1 MAHEITTRA
10 DGFAEMAFIG
20 QTPWHGLGQ
29 RVSKGAPLETWMHQS
44 GLDWQACRAVAQY
57 MVDTP
62 TGEQVMRQWDDKT
75 VLYRSDNG
83 APIGMVSPDYK
94 IVQPVEVFE
103 FFRDLTESGDWH
115 IHTAG
120 SLGGGRK
127 LWCLASN
134 HTEGEVV
141 PGDRVRGNLLLA
153 TSMDGSMRTV
163 AAMTAIRVVCANT
176 LRLALQGLGADS
188 ISVSHRTT
196 FDADAAKAKLGVARD
211 SFADFMVT
219 AQQMAQTGIGQD
231 EARETLRRIFGQPTV
246 KAPPVPAGTASTFAE
261 LLSKPIQARASDAVM
276 KEKRNVETVLSLFNG
291 GARGSDHAGSK
302 GTRWGLFNS
311 VTEFVDHEM
320 GRTDNARLDA
330 AWFGRSH
337 DMKAQ
342 AFELLSVAS

>member
-1 MAHEITTRA
+1 MAHEITIRGN
-10 DGFAEMAFIG
+10 GFAEMAFIG
-20 QTPWHGLGQ
+20 ETPWHGLGQ
-29 RVSKGAPLETWMHQS
+29 RVSKGADLETWAHQS
-44 GLDWQACRAVAQY
+44 GLNWQACRSVARY
-57 MVDTP
+57 MVNTP
-62 TGEQVMRQWDDKT
+62 EGDQVLREWDEKT
-75 VLYRSDNG
+75 VLYRSDTG
-83 APIGMVSPDYK
+83 APVGMVSPGYQV
-94 IVQPVEVFE
+94 VQPIECLE

-141 PGDRVRGNLLLA
+141 KGDRVRGNLLLA
-153 TSMDGSMRTV
+153 TSLDGSMRTV

-176 LRLALQGLGADS
+176 LRLALQGLGADAV
-188 ISVSHRTT
+188 SVSHRSA
-196 FDADAAKAKLGVARD
+196 FDADATKAKLGVARD
-211 SFADFMVT
+211 SFHVFM
-219 AQQMAQTGIGQD
+219 AQAQEMAQTGIGLD

-246 KAPPVPAGTASTFAE
+246 KAPAIPAGTASTFAE
-261 LLSKPIQARASDAVM
+261 LLAKPMQAQATDAVM

-311 VTEFVDHEM
+311 VTEFVDHQM

-330 AWFGRSH
+330 AWFGRGH